1 MVAGQTG
8 PATISMCIFLT
19 FLLVFVNGYDKMNLK
34 RDGEE
39 IERDA
44 KESVE
49 FEKNICVYYFH
60 NDRFNRDCLC
70 SHRHS
75 GI

>member
-44 KESVE
+44 KERL
-49 FEKNICVYYFH
+49 EKYKK
-60 NDRFNRDCLC
+60 LAA
-70 SHRHS
+70 
-75 GI
+75 GEQ